1 MPPFKLKA
9 NLNFEKIAWNKGF
22 NIIAGID
29 EAGRGPLAG
38 PVVAGAVILKTTDFN
53 ERIDDSKKLTAK
65 QRGRAFGELI
75 QKSIYAVGLVDNY
88 TIDKIN
94 IANATILA
102 MKRALFN
109 LLVKPD
115 FILIDGILKIGVDT
129 PCEYIKSGDAKSLS
143 IAAASIIAKV
153 TRDNIMFG
161 YHEKYP
167 KYDFASHKG
176 YGTHKHIYIIH
187 KKGPCAIHRKSFLRC
202 ARLFM

>member
-1 MPPFKLKA
+1 MPPKRPKA
-9 NLNFEKIAWNKGF
+9 NLAFEKTAWGKGF
-22 NIIAGID
+22 NLVAGID

-38 PVVAGAVILKTTDFN
+38 PVVAGAVILKTTDFK

-65 QRGRAFGELI
+65 QRERAFSELTKKTI
-75 QKSIYAVGLVDNY
+75 FAVGFVDNY

-102 MKRALFN
+102 MQRALFN
-109 LLVKPD
+109 LIVKPD
-115 FILIDGILKIGVDT
+115 FVLIDGILKIGVDM

-153 TRDNIMFG
+153 TRDNIMRV
-161 YHEKYP
+161 YHKKYP
-167 KYDFASHKG
+167 AYDFFAHKG

-187 KKGPCAIHRKSFLRC
+187 KKGPCIIHRKSFLTRI
-202 ARLFM
+202 F

>member
-1 MPPFKLKA
+1 MLPKRIKA
-9 NLNFEKIAWNKGF
+9 NLDYERIVWDKGF
-22 NIIAGID
+22 NLIAGVD

-38 PVVAGAVILKTTDFN
+38 PVVAGAVILKTTDFS

-65 QRGRAFGELI
+65 QRDRAFGELI
-75 QKSIYAVGLVDNY
+75 QKSIYAIGLVDNT

-94 IANATILA
+94 IANATIIA
-102 MKRALFN
+102 MKRALSN

-115 FILIDGILKIGVDT
+115 FVLIDGILKIGVDT

-153 TRDNIMFG
+153 TRDNIMRG
-161 YHEKYP
+161 YHKKYP
-167 KYDFASHKG
+167 AYDFYSHKG

-187 KKGPCAIHRKSFLRC
+187 KKGPCAIHRKSFLTG
-202 ARLFM
+202 LS

>member
-1 MPPFKLKA
+1 MPPKLASRA
-9 NLNFEKIAWNKGF
+9 NLVYEKRAWGKGF
-22 NIIAGID
+22 SVIAGVD

-38 PVVAGAVILKTTDFN
+38 PVVAGAVILKTTDFTQ
-53 ERIDDSKKLTAK
+53 RVDDSKKLTAK
-65 QRGRAFGELI
+65 QRERAFCELAH
-75 QKSIYAVGLVDNY
+75 KSIFAVGLVDSY

-115 FILIDGILKIGVDT
+115 FVLVDGILKIGVDT

-153 TRDNIMFG
+153 TRDNIMVG
-161 YHEKYP
+161 YHKKYP
-167 KYDFASHKG
+167 EYDFIAHKG
-176 YGTHKHIYIIH
+176 YGTHKHFYIIH
-187 KKGPCAIHRKSFLRC
+187 KKGPCAIHRKSFLTG
-202 ARLFM
+202 LS

>member
-1 MPPFKLKA
+1 MPLRA
-9 NLNFEKIAWNKGF
+9 NFSYEKTAWKKGYSL
-22 NIIAGID
+22 IAGID

-38 PVVAGAVILKTTDFN
+38 PVVAGAVILKTTDFT

-65 QRGRAFGELI
+65 QRERAFSELSH
-75 QKSIYAVGLVDNY
+75 KSIFAVGLVDNY
-88 TIDKIN
+88 IIDKIN

-109 LLVKPD
+109 LIVKPD
-115 FILIDGILKIGVDT
+115 FILIDGILRIGVDT

-153 TRDNIMFG
+153 TRDNIMIA
-161 YHEKYP
+161 YHKKYP
-167 KYDFASHKG
+167 KYDFIAHKG

-187 KKGPCAIHRKSFLRC
+187 KKGPCVIHRKSFLTRII
-202 ARLFM
+202 